1 MFSSSAAVLNS
12 VATGD
17 EISLS
22 GKVSEFRGSS
32 ATDQA
37 FLLSTEL
44 DSPSNIV
51 VLSTR
56 NKVTPLVLG
65 PTGSGARSPPT
76 QQLSALDK
84 GSDGWLSVP
93 NNVSRVDQVNATVVP
108 TQFGIDF
115 WSSIEGVLVTVQ
127 QPVALG
133 FPDNFGEFW
142 VHGDWP
148 VTGKNSRGGLTLTV
162 GESARADK

>member
-1 MFSSSAAVLNS
+1 MFSSSSAVLNS
-12 VATGD
+12 VTTGD

-44 DSPSNIV
+44 DSPSNID

-84 GSDGWLSVP
+84 GPDGWLSVP